1 MDHTAILIE
10 IISVLGTAAFA
21 ISAVLAAE
29 KKEIDL
35 FAVMV
40 LGMITAVGGGTIRD
54 CLLDVPIFWA
64 QDLSYI
70 WIALASSI
78 IGYVC
83 YGMLKKRWINRCY
96 LYIDTFA
103 IAMFGIQGTN
113 KAWELG
119 FGLPVAPV
127 LLGVITAVGGGIIR
141 DVLLQRPTLLFSKN
155 LYAIP
160 VTFGCMLHSTVLMLS
175 PEHSNLSA
183 IISITMIIYIRHLS
197 IKEKVSVPKWA
208 QLGYRIQRHNH
219 HQGNE

>member
-78 IGYVC
+78 IGFIFF
-83 YGMLKKRWINRCY
+83 GLLKKKWINRFY

-119 FGLPVAPV
+119 FGIPAGPV

-160 VTFGCMLHSTVLMLS
+160 VTIGCTLHAMMLMLL
-175 PEHSNLSA
+175 PEIGSISA
-183 IISITMIIYIRHLS
+183 IISIALIIYMRHLS
-197 IKEKVSVPKWA
+197 INDKITLPEWA
-208 QLGYRIQRHNH
+208 LLGYRIQKFENY
-219 HQGNE
+219 QNK